1 MPKTVFDN
9 LNFTHLVPTPMMFQL
24 ADSTV
29 HYPAG
34 IAEDIPVKIRGYF
47 VPVDF
52 MVLHME
58 TVKESPLILGR
69 PFLNTVGAQIDV
81 GAGEIRF
88 NINGKEE
95 KFDFWPRQEQC
106 SMIRIKYGPNPQGI
120 RRLRYNLN

>member
-1 MPKTVFDN
+1 
-9 LNFTHLVPTPMMFQL
+9 MMFQL